1 MTAGE
6 SNRQR
11 PEEMEEKRPGLRRL
25 KALRDFKLSQ
35 GNDLLA
41 GACHHT
47 SPTVMCYIL
56 IVLS

>member
-1 MTAGE
+1 MATGE

-11 PEEMEEKRPGLRRL
+11 PEEMEEKRL
-25 KALRDFKLSQ
+25 KVLRDLKLSQ

-41 GACHHT
+41 AACHHT